1 MKPNH
6 LVNKKAFQKPQ
17 KNTAFP
23 KIWYE
28 TKLKEQEDLESLRI
42 LAVQRINKTLNILE
56 KKYCWDEVYLFGSVA
71 EKGKFR
77 RNSDIDIAVKGLDKF
92 DYYEFVGEIS
102 SLMDQRVDVILLEK
116 CHFSN
121 AIRKKGI
128 KWKHKS
134 KS

>member
-1 MKPNH
+1 MT
-6 LVNKKAFQKPQ
+6 KKAFQKPP

-42 LAVQRINKTLNILE
+42 STLKRINKTLDSLN

-77 RNSDIDIAVKGLDKF
+77 RHSDIDIAVKGLDKF

-116 CHFSN
+116 CHFAD

-128 KWKHKS
+128 KWNRES
-134 KS
+134 K